1 MDEFYTKH
9 YDKLLWF
16 CMKLTQSNRE
26 FAEDIVQET
35 YLRAV
40 QNAHIFTELN
50 ERQQSSWLY
59 RTAKNIFVDTVRR
72 RAKAPNLTKEK
83 DVVKEEGFD
92 AVDVEEL
99 LQALT
104 AEERELYRMR
114 YELGYRSNEIGEKL
128 HIPASTIRARLIT
141 LRKKLLKLYWE

>member
-1 MDEFYTKH
+1 MDGFYTKY

-40 QNAHIFTELN
+40 QNAHIFLELN

-59 RTAKNIFVDTVRR
+59 RTAKNIFIDTVRR
-72 RAKAPNLTKEK
+72 RVKAPNLPMEP
-83 DVVKEEGFD
+83 DAVKEEGFG

-99 LQALT
+99 LQALSM
-104 AEERELYRMR
+104 EERELYRMR

-128 HIPASTIRARLIT
+128 HIPASTIRAKLIT